1 MAYRVEVLRTA
12 ARELNGLAQ
21 PVRRRVRRTI
31 RGLADVPRPQGAVLL
46 GGRDRIWRVPVGDYR
61 ILYRI
66 HDDVLLVVVVRIGH
80 RSGVY
85 R

>member
-1 MAYRVEVLRTA
+1 MAYRLEVLRTA

-21 PVRRRVRRTI
+21 PVRRRVTRAI
-31 RGLADVPRPQGAVLL
+31 RGLSEVPRPQGAVLL
-46 GGRDRIWRVPVGDYR
+46 SGRDRIWRVRMGDYR

-66 HDDVLLVVVVRIGH
+66 HDDVLLVVVVRVGH
-80 RSGVY
+80 RRDVY